1 MLLSQAD
8 DAARTQMISDEIA
21 LVAPEERLVKHEKL
35 ESFTELYDAESES
48 AEEAE
53 PNLGLIIEN
62 DEHFKQAI
70 LEAERRCC
78 CCGSSRQLTNGA

>member
-1 MLLSQAD
+1 
-8 DAARTQMISDEIA
+8 MISDEIA

-53 PNLGLIIEN
+53 PNLGLIIEH

-70 LEAERRCC
+70 Q
-78 CCGSSRQLTNGA
+78 SP